1 MDAPQRS
8 QKGKRAELSHSVYN
22 SFDIFDKSVLGLVSI
37 KHTHFDNV
45 WLGVAHEVWLAV
57 ARDALPKVEIFA
69 NDIVAISN
77 T

>member
-8 QKGKRAELSHSVYN
+8 QKGKRAELRHVIYDSY
-22 SFDIFDKSVLGLVSI
+22 DIFDKSILGLVSI
-37 KHTHFDNV
+37 KHVHYDNV

-57 ARDALPKVEIFA
+57 ARDALPKIETFA
-69 NDIVAISN
+69 KDIVAISN